1 MKKNKNIKLIVCD
14 LDGTLL
20 NSKASVSYNN
30 SLALHKLND
39 LGIKIAFCSGRQ
51 AADIE
56 HIACSIGLND
66 AIIISLNGSFVMQK
80 SGEIAINEKIPK
92 DSAKKCLN
100 IFNKYDVVF
109 SCFCGNVLIN
119 NKVPEYEKDVSFWN
133 EDRRKRRK
141 LVTHLYG
148 DNYINKYMQE
158 GFNKFV
164 YVDLENQNL
173 LQKIKNEMSY
183 IQGIEITSSWQS
195 NFEIMPKGIN
205 KGFALK
211 KLINKL
217 NIEKSNVL
225 AFGDNDNDIELL
237 KTAGYGV
244 AMDNANDALKN
255 IADFITLSNDNDGVA
270 YFINQFV
277 LESLK
282 NV

>member
-1 MKKNKNIKLIVCD
+1 MKKIKNIELVVCD

-56 HIACSIGLND
+56 YIASSVGLND
-66 AIIISLNGSFVMQK
+66 AIIISLNGSFIIQK
-80 SGEIAINEKIPK
+80 SGEISINEKIPK
-92 DSAKKCLN
+92 DSANECLN
-100 IFNKYDVVF
+100 IFNKYDVAF

-119 NKVPEYEKDVSFWN
+119 NKVPEYEKDLSFWN
-133 EDRRKRRK
+133 KERQERRK

-148 DNYINKYMQE
+148 YNYINKYMQE

-164 YVDLENQNL
+164 YVDLENQEL
-173 LQKIKNEMSY
+173 LQKIKNEMTY
-183 IQGIEITSSWQS
+183 IQGIEITSSWKS

-237 KTAGYGV
+237 KSAGYGV
-244 AMDNANDALKN
+244 AMGNANDKLKD
-255 IADFITLSNDNDGVA
+255 IADFTTLSNSNDGVA
-270 YFINQFV
+270 YFINKFV
-277 LESLK
+277 LK
-282 NV
+282 TT

>member
-1 MKKNKNIKLIVCD
+1 MKKIKNIELVVCD

-20 NSKASVSYNN
+20 NSKASVSNNN

-56 HIACSIGLND
+56 YIASSIGLND

-80 SGEIAINEKIPK
+80 SGEIAINEKIPNGSTK
-92 DSAKKCLN
+92 ECLN
-100 IFNKYDVVF
+100 IFNRYDVAF

-119 NKVPEYEKDVSFWN
+119 NKVPEYEKDLSFWN
-133 EDRRKRRK
+133 KERRERRK

-148 DNYINKYMQE
+148 YYHINKYMQE
-158 GFNKFV
+158 GINKFV
-164 YVDLENQNL
+164 YVDLENQDL
-173 LQKIKNEMSY
+173 LQKIKNEMSC
-183 IQGIEITSSWQS
+183 IQGIDVTSSWQS

-244 AMDNANDALKN
+244 AMGNANDTLKN

-270 YFINQFV
+270 YFLNHYV

>member
-1 MKKNKNIKLIVCD
+1 MKKIKNIELVVCD

-20 NSKASVSYNN
+20 NSKASVSNNN

-56 HIACSIGLND
+56 YIASSIGLND

-80 SGEIAINEKIPK
+80 SGEIAINEKIPNGSTK
-92 DSAKKCLN
+92 ECLN
-100 IFNKYDVVF
+100 IFNKYDVAF

-119 NKVPEYEKDVSFWN
+119 NKVPEYEKDLSFWN
-133 EDRRKRRK
+133 KERQERRK

-148 DNYINKYMQE
+148 YNYINKYMQE

-164 YVDLENQNL
+164 YVDLENQEL
-173 LQKIKNEMSY
+173 LQKIKNEMTY

-237 KTAGYGV
+237 KSAGYGV
-244 AMDNANDALKN
+244 AMGNANDNLKD
-255 IADFITLSNDNDGVA
+255 IADFTTLSNSNDGVS
-270 YFINQFV
+270 YFINKFV
-277 LESLK
+277 LK
-282 NV
+282 TT

>member
-1 MKKNKNIKLIVCD
+1 MKKIKNIELVVCD

-56 HIACSIGLND
+56 YIASSVGLND
-66 AIIISLNGSFVMQK
+66 AIIISLNGSFIIQK
-80 SGEIAINEKIPK
+80 SGEISINEKIPK
-92 DSAKKCLN
+92 DSANECLN
-100 IFNKYDVVF
+100 IFNKYDVAF
-109 SCFCGNVLIN
+109 SCFCGNALIN
-119 NKVPEYEKDVSFWN
+119 NKVPEYEKDLSFWN
-133 EDRRKRRK
+133 KERQERRK

-148 DNYINKYMQE
+148 YNYINKYMQE

-164 YVDLENQNL
+164 YVDLENQEL
-173 LQKIKNEMSY
+173 LQKIKNEMTY
-183 IQGIEITSSWQS
+183 IQGIEITSSWKS

-237 KTAGYGV
+237 KSAGYGV
-244 AMDNANDALKN
+244 AMGNANDNLKD
-255 IADFITLSNDNDGVA
+255 IADFTTLSNSNDGVA
-270 YFINQFV
+270 YFINKFV
-277 LESLK
+277 LK
-282 NV
+282 TT

>member
-1 MKKNKNIKLIVCD
+1 MKKIKNIELVVCD

-56 HIACSIGLND
+56 YIASSVGLND
-66 AIIISLNGSFVMQK
+66 AIIISLNGSFIIQK
-80 SGEIAINEKIPK
+80 SGEISINEKIPK
-92 DSAKKCLN
+92 DSANECLN
-100 IFNKYDVVF
+100 IFNKYDVAF

-119 NKVPEYEKDVSFWN
+119 NKVPEYEKDLSFWN
-133 EDRRKRRK
+133 KERQERRK

-148 DNYINKYMQE
+148 YNYINKYMQE

-164 YVDLENQNL
+164 YVDLENQEL
-173 LQKIKNEMSY
+173 LQKIKNEMTY
-183 IQGIEITSSWQS
+183 IQGIEITSSWKS

-237 KTAGYGV
+237 KSAGYGV
-244 AMDNANDALKN
+244 AMGNANDNLKD
-255 IADFITLSNDNDGVA
+255 IADFTTLSNSNDGVA
-270 YFINQFV
+270 YFINKFV
-277 LESLK
+277 LK
-282 NV
+282 TT